1 MSGRGR
7 NVPKNRLGRSLQK
20 QQKQKVGQVNDSGE
34 LVLGYV
40 VDKES
45 KRNKQESILDQSD
58 MQAVLEYSTKVTVE
72 KQRAVIITKD
82 SYLKEYYDPVKIETM
97 DKHWNDL
104 TIPKR
109 PQWDN
114 SWTKEQLVEK
124 EKEVFFEWRRSI
136 SELEANEHLCI
147 TPFEKNLEVWRQLWR
162 VVERSE
168 VVVQIVDAR
177 NPLLFR
183 SIDLE
188 KWCKQL
194 GKKTI
199 ILLNKADLLNE
210 KQRQYWANFFKGE
223 GLGYIFFS
231 AKIETIKNENLD
243 SDDEDESEDEDSEDG
258 DEQQQVKEE
267 NVKEK
272 AVETKEKVDSDD
284 DEDDEGDEDSDEDDS
299 EEDNE
304 YLGKVKSM
312 RPKKA
317 KKGKA
322 EEDEEDSDNED
333 YEENVKKALPRIDGV
348 VYGQTK
354 RKLVIPEGFQII
366 PEDVELLGSE
376 LLIKRLIQECSDLGK
391 LVSGKA
397 TRDYVE
403 DPDKKFTI
411 GMVGYPNVGKS
422 STINALCGCK
432 RVQVSQTPGK
442 TKHFQ
447 TIIMPNTPLTLCD
460 CPGLVFP
467 SFMSTKNEMYCNGLL
482 RIANVRDIHGPV
494 SIVCREIPKAILE
507 HVYRV
512 TLPLPKEHEGED
524 PDRCPTS
531 IELLERFSY
540 IKGFLT
546 KLALPDMTRGGR
558 IVLADYVS
566 GKLLHVTPPPKIS
579 RDLFAPYEEQLAA
592 HGIDQDDVV
601 KDQEEGKGRLEQEAQ
616 QEEKKVDDSFAL
628 LESVN
633 EGGSDYDK
641 TYMHHKLQDGHKF
654 QRRLKEKKKYESGGI
669 YNTDNIHRKKKGH
682 YDSSPSL
689 RNAMPVSVRATAAK
703 DQINLQVSKK

>member
-45 KRNKQESILDQSD
+45 KRNKQESILDQTD
-58 MQAVLEYSTKVTVE
+58 MQAVLEYSSKVTVE

-124 EKEVFFEWRRSI
+124 EKEAFYEWRKSI
-136 SELEANEHLCI
+136 SELESNEHLCL

-183 SIDLE
+183 CIDLE

-210 KQRQYWANFFKGE
+210 KQRQYWANFFKAE
-223 GLGYIFFS
+223 GLGYLFFS
-231 AKIETIKNENLD
+231 AKIESIKNEID
-243 SDDEDESEDEDSEDG
+243 SDDDSDDDVSEDGDDDQVKGEKKEKFVPRREKSESEDEDS
-258 DEQQQVKEE
+258 
-267 NVKEK
+267 
-272 AVETKEKVDSDD
+272 DD
-284 DEDDEGDEDSDEDDS
+284 DSE

-312 RPKKA
+312 RPKKS
-317 KKGKA
+317 KKGNKA
-322 EEDEEDSDNED
+322 VEEDAEDSDDED
-333 YEENVKKALPRIDGV
+333 YEANVKKALPRIDGV

-366 PEDVELLGSE
+366 PEDIELLGSE
-376 LLIKRLIQECSDLGK
+376 LLIKRLIQECADLGK
-391 LVSGKA
+391 LASGKA

-403 DPDKKFTI
+403 DSDKKFTI

-447 TIIMPNTPLTLCD
+447 TIILPNTPLTLCD

-482 RIANVRDIHGPV
+482 RIANVKDIHGPV

-512 TLPLPKEHEGED
+512 TLPLPKEHED

-531 IELLERFSY
+531 NELLERFSY

-579 RDLFAPYEEQLAA
+579 RELFAPYEEQLAA
-592 HGIDQDDVV
+592 HGIDQEDVV
-601 KDQEEGKGRLEQEAQ
+601 KDQEEGKGRLENEAK
-616 QEEKKVDDSFAL
+616 QEEKKVDESFAL

-689 RNAMPVSVRATAAK
+689 RNAMPVNVRATAAK

>member
-1 MSGRGR
+1 MSGKGR

-58 MQAVLEYSTKVTVE
+58 MQAVLEYSSKVTVE

-82 SYLKEYYDPVKIETM
+82 SFLKDYYDPVKIETM

-124 EKEVFFEWRRSI
+124 EKEAFFEWRRSI
-136 SELEANEHLCI
+136 SELESNEHLCI

-183 SIDLE
+183 CIDLE

-231 AKIETIKNENLD
+231 AKIESIKNERD
-243 SDDEDESEDEDSEDG
+243 SDDEDSEESNDEETNDG
-258 DEQQQVKEE
+258 EKE
-267 NVKEK
+267 NT
-272 AVETKEKVDSDD
+272 AQKEKVVADSNDDEEDEDD
-284 DEDDEGDEDSDEDDS
+284 DEDDDESDED
-299 EEDNE
+299 NE
-304 YLGKVKSM
+304 HLGKVKSM
-312 RPKKA
+312 RPKKS

-322 EEDEEDSDNED
+322 DEEEDSDNED

-354 RKLVIPEGFQII
+354 QKLVIPEGFQII
-366 PEDVELLGSE
+366 PEDIELLGSE
-376 LLIKRLIQECSDLGK
+376 LLIKRLIQECGDLSK
-391 LVSGKA
+391 LVSGRS

-447 TIIMPNTPLTLCD
+447 TIILPNTPLTLCD

-512 TLPLPKEHEGED
+512 TLPLPKDHED
-524 PDRCPTS
+524 PNRCPTS
-531 IELLERFSY
+531 NELLERFSY

-579 RDLFAPYEEQLAA
+579 RELFAPYEEQLAA
-592 HGIDQDDVV
+592 HGINPEDVV
-601 KDQEEGKGRLEQEAQ
+601 RDKEEGKERLEQEAQ
-616 QEEKKVDDSFAL
+616 NEEKKVDESFSL
-628 LESVN
+628 LDSVN
-633 EGGSDYDK
+633 EPGMDHDRTDYDK
-641 TYMHHKLQDGHKF
+641 SYMHHKLQDGHKY
-654 QRRLKEKKKYESGGI
+654 QRRIKEKKKYETGGI
-669 YNTDNIHRKKKGH
+669 YNTDNIHRKKKGN

-689 RNAMPVSVRATAAK
+689 RNAMPISVRATAGK
-703 DQINLQVSKK
+703 DQINLQVKK